1 MEGHC
6 CFLPRRWIECSCVS
20 TTCTEQEVR
29 CEILNVVEQKYHL
42 HNGRRMLAGKTERIY
57 QKGLIS
63 TLLYR
68 AYEISS
74 WHTSL
79 HEQVE
84 NLKKIFA
91 KNGYPSKFVDR
102 CVFNFFN
109 KVFEKRS
116 PLTTVPKKEF
126 LVVLPFLGS
135 TSWKTKNA
143 LIRSFRELLPFSKLK
158 IVFKTTRRLSSCWL
172 FQEQNPQF
180 SYVECHLQIYV
191 SWVQSLLYRLD

>member
-1 MEGHC
+1 MSSRHKNIRFTFEEESNNV
-6 CFLPRRWIECSCVS
+6 LPLLDVNVFRDANKFSS
-20 TTCTEQEVR
+20 TVHRKETFSSVYTHFKSF
-29 CEILNVVEQKYHL
+29 ILD
-42 HNGRRMLAGKTERIY
+42 TY

-74 WHTSL
+74 SYTSL
-79 HEQVE
+79 HEEVE

-143 LIRSFRELLPFSKLK
+143 LIRCFRELLPFSKLK
-158 IVFKTTRRLSSCWL
+158 IVFKTTRRLSSC
-172 FQEQNPQF
+172 F
-180 SYVECHLQIYV
+180 SFKDKIPSSLMSGVIYK
-191 SWVQSLLYRLD
+191 